1 MRKIFVFHT
10 KANLYCSSDDGG
22 KSANFN
28 YHSPVRT
35 RTAQLAHIGVATGR
49 HRLRNWRVL
58 SFKWIFVYLLFS
70 QYTYFNVWGQIIKK
84 RLLFHSKFNLSR
96 TLIRDKR
103 TNIRKFHL
111 LLDTPSPV

>member
-28 YHSPVRT
+28 YHSPVSHPHRTGRTERKETENFSYYSPVRT

-49 HRLRNWRVL
+49 HRLRNWRV
-58 SFKWIFVYLLFS
+58 FRF
-70 QYTYFNVWGQIIKK
+70 
-84 RLLFHSKFNLSR
+84 
-96 TLIRDKR
+96 
-103 TNIRKFHL
+103 
-111 LLDTPSPV
+111 